1 MPDDITSAVA
11 RWVASL
17 GRADIP
23 PSVVARARLQTV
35 SVLAAILAGARRP
48 QLAAARDAARGW
60 GSGDDAT
67 VFPAEPRA
75 PLQTACYLNA
85 AASVS
90 LDYDD
95 YLFAGHTGHSSV
107 VASLAYA
114 EMLDASGEDYVVA
127 QVAANEV
134 AGRLGAAMLL
144 GPHNGQMWTQI
155 HALAG
160 ACIGARF
167 LKLDEERTGHAIGI
181 ALAQPPWPLA
191 PAFFGP
197 DSKMFFAAE
206 PLCSGIR
213 AATLATGGL
222 TGARDIIGGAG
233 GLLEK
238 IASRAL
244 PSMFGGLGS
253 AWVTESLAFK
263 VVPGCAYVDTPV
275 EAMQRVMTAFADKH
289 GRALAADDVESL
301 RVDATLFTDGM
312 ERMSA
317 PHRTGALRAAD
328 VNFSAALSLGVL
340 VACGE
345 LNARALDDDSL
356 SANRD
361 AIEAVASRTSVA
373 ATEEMNARIGG
384 LAEIGIDPIR
394 LFDPAYEP
402 SLDGADFGRYR
413 TSFPARVT
421 LLTAAGE
428 EYAAE
433 VDEPT
438 GAPGR
443 PFEETEAA
451 VRAKFLTEARGAG
464 LDPAEALA
472 RASALDAGGG
482 LRARVAGLFR

>member
-1 MPDDITSAVA
+1 
-11 RWVASL
+11 
-17 GRADIP
+17 
-23 PSVVARARLQTV
+23 
-35 SVLAAILAGARRP
+35 
-48 QLAAARDAARGW
+48 
-60 GSGDDAT
+60 
-67 VFPAEPRA
+67 
-75 PLQTACYLNA
+75 
-85 AASVS
+85 
-90 LDYDD
+90 
-95 YLFAGHTGHSSV
+95 
-107 VASLAYA
+107 
-114 EMLDASGEDYVVA
+114 
-127 QVAANEV
+127 
-134 AGRLGAAMLL
+134 MLL

-167 LKLDEERTGHAIGI
+167 LQLDDERTAHAIGI

-206 PLCSGIR
+206 PLCAGIR
-213 AATLATGGL
+213 AAMLAAGGL

-275 EAMQRVMTAFADKH
+275 EAMQRVMTAFSDKH
-289 GRALAADDVESL
+289 GRALAADDVASL

-312 ERMSA
+312 ERMSS
-317 PHRTGALRAAD
+317 PHRTAALRAVD

-345 LNARALDDDSL
+345 LSARALDDDSL

-361 AIEAVASRTSVA
+361 AIEAVAARTSVA
-373 ATEEMNARIGG
+373 ATEEMNARLGG

-402 SLDGADFGRYR
+402 SLAGADFGRYR

-421 LLTAAGE
+421 LVTAAGE

-433 VDEPT
+433 VDVPT

-443 PFEETEAA
+443 PFEETETA
-451 VRAKFLTEARGAG
+451 VQAKFLTEARGAG
-464 LDPAEALA
+464 GDPAEALA
-472 RASALDAGGG
+472 RASALDGAAA
-482 LRARVAGLFR
+482 LRAQVTGVFR